1 MEERML
7 RFTSRFLGW
16 EAEYALFLPKGE
28 GPFKTLYL
36 LHGYGGN
43 ARQWKEKSAV
53 ARLAAAHR
61 LAVVMPGCGDG
72 YYQDD
77 PAAGVY
83 TARFLAEELLPEP
96 RRLFPL
102 SPRRGDTFLGGVSM
116 GGFGALLV
124 GSRYGSLF
132 GGRAC
137 FSSAF
142 VVQELQQARLG

>member
-7 RFTSRFLGW
+7 RFTSRFLGR

-72 YYQDD
+72 YYQDN

-83 TARFLAEELLPEP
+83 TASTVSA
-96 RRLFPL
+96 
-102 SPRRGDTFLGGVSM
+102 SDTRHWTMPKEKGANSRVSAVYRPAM
-116 GGFGALLV
+116 TPVRVRKRIFSLALL
-124 GSRYGSLF
+124 
-132 GGRAC
+132 
-137 FSSAF
+137 
-142 VVQELQQARLG
+142 